1 MLTSWLFFREMQC
14 VFSLFL
20 GAVIASDAILYF
32 SSKSPLIHLVF
43 FPVPCFG
50 IRTVVLY
57 A

>member
-20 GAVIASDAILYF
+20 DAVIASDAILYF